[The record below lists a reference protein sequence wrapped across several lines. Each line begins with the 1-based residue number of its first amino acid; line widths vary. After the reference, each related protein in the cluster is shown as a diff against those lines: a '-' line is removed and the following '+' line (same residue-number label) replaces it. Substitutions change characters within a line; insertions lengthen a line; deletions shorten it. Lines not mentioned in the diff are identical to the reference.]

1 MPAHGRHSAASLRR
15 FHDRWRL
22 FTALLQRRE
31 ECTMLITHL
40 NDALTLAERRDPSCL
55 QRKHAADLAY
65 DELVRR
71 HPALYRH
78 IRTALQT
85 YETRYGCLSQP
96 RSRSD
101 VRRQVFTELERL
113 HAAHLYGHAPPAR

>member
-1 MPAHGRHSAASLRR
+1 
-15 FHDRWRL
+15 
-22 FTALLQRRE
+22 
-31 ECTMLITHL
+31 MLITHL
-40 NDALTLAERRDPSCL
+40 NDALTLAERRDPSYL
-55 QRKHAADLAY
+55 QLKHAADLAY

-78 IRTALQT
+78 IRTALQP
-85 YETRYGCLSQP
+85 YETRYGCLSLP

-113 HAAHLYGHAPPAR
+113 HAARLHCHAPPAR